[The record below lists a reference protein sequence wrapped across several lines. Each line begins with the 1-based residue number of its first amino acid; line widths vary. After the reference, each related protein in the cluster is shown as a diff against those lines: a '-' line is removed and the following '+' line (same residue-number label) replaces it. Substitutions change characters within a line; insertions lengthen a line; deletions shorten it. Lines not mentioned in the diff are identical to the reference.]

1 MLFNSFQFLWL
12 FPLIF
17 IAYYLVNRLA
27 GGKWSSCR
35 VSNFALLVL
44 SYGLYL
50 QWNPVCACVLLYV
63 TAVTFLGGIVIPSV
77 KKQRKVVL
85 WCFVLLSV
93 FPLALFKYYNFAMDS
108 LSVILQCAGLSVDL
122 NGLNWV
128 IPLGISFFTFQAM
141 GYMLDVYHGRV

>member
-1 MLFNSFQFLWL
+1 MLFNSFQFLWV

-17 IAYYLVNRLA
+17 IAYYLVNRLG
-27 GGKWSSCR
+27 GGKRSSCR

-85 WCFVLLSV
+85 WCFVLSSDS
-93 FPLALFKYYNFAMDS
+93 KYVNNAY
-108 LSVILQCAGLSVDL
+108 LWKDL
-122 NGLNWV
+122 THMNVKGADMFTNELIEKLKSGSNG
-128 IPLGISFFTFQAM
+128 
-141 GYMLDVYHGRV
+141 

>member
-17 IAYYLVNRLA
+17 IAYYLVNRLG

-85 WCFVLLSV
+85 WCFVLSSDS
-93 FPLALFKYYNFAMDS
+93 KYVNNAY
-108 LSVILQCAGLSVDL
+108 LWKDL
-122 NGLNWV
+122 THMNVKGADMFTNELIEKLKSGSNG
-128 IPLGISFFTFQAM
+128 
-141 GYMLDVYHGRV
+141 

>member
-17 IAYYLVNRLA
+17 IAYYIVNRVA
-27 GGKWSSCR
+27 GGGKWSSCR

-50 QWNPVCACVLLYV
+50 QWNPVCACALLYV

-85 WCFVLLSV
+85 WCFVLASDS
-93 FPLALFKYYNFAMDS
+93 KYVNNAYLWKDWTHMNVKGAD
-108 LSVILQCAGLSVDL
+108 I
-122 NGLNWV
+122 
-128 IPLGISFFTFQAM
+128 FTNE
-141 GYMLDVYHGRV
+141 LI

>member
-17 IAYYLVNRLA
+17 IAYYIVNRVA

-35 VSNFALLVL
+35 ASNFALLVL

-85 WCFVLLSV
+85 WCFVLSSDS
-93 FPLALFKYYNFAMDS
+93 KYVNNAY
-108 LSVILQCAGLSVDL
+108 LWKDL
-122 NGLNWV
+122 THMNVKGADMFTNELIEKLKSGSNG
-128 IPLGISFFTFQAM
+128 
-141 GYMLDVYHGRV
+141 

>member
-17 IAYYLVNRLA
+17 IAYYIVNRVA
-27 GGKWSSCR
+27 GGGKWSSCR

-50 QWNPVCACVLLYV
+50 QWNPVCACVLMYV

-85 WCFVLLSV
+85 WCFVLSSDS
-93 FPLALFKYYNFAMDS
+93 KYVNNAY
-108 LSVILQCAGLSVDL
+108 LWKDL
-122 NGLNWV
+122 THMNVKGADMFTNELIEKLKSGSNG
-128 IPLGISFFTFQAM
+128 
-141 GYMLDVYHGRV
+141 

>member
-17 IAYYLVNRLA
+17 IAYYIVNRVA
-27 GGKWSSCR
+27 GGGKWSSCR

-85 WCFVLLSV
+85 WCFVLSSDS
-93 FPLALFKYYNFAMDS
+93 KYVNNAY
-108 LSVILQCAGLSVDL
+108 LWKDL
-122 NGLNWV
+122 THMNVKGADMLTNELIEKLKSGSNG
-128 IPLGISFFTFQAM
+128 
-141 GYMLDVYHGRV
+141 

>member
-17 IAYYLVNRLA
+17 IAYYIVNRVA
-27 GGKWSSCR
+27 GGGKWSSCR

-50 QWNPVCACVLLYV
+50 QWNQVCACVLMYV

-85 WCFVLLSV
+85 WCFVLSSDS
-93 FPLALFKYYNFAMDS
+93 KYVNNAY
-108 LSVILQCAGLSVDL
+108 LWKDL
-122 NGLNWV
+122 THMNVKGADMFTNELIEKLKSGSNG
-128 IPLGISFFTFQAM
+128 
-141 GYMLDVYHGRV
+141 

>member
-85 WCFVLLSV
+85 WCFVLSSDS
-93 FPLALFKYYNFAMDS
+93 KYVNNAY
-108 LSVILQCAGLSVDL
+108 LWKDL
-122 NGLNWV
+122 THMNVKGADMFTNELIEKLKSGSNG
-128 IPLGISFFTFQAM
+128 
-141 GYMLDVYHGRV
+141 

>member
-17 IAYYLVNRLA
+17 IAYYIVNRVVG

-85 WCFVLLSV
+85 WCFVLSSDS
-93 FPLALFKYYNFAMDS
+93 KYVNNAY
-108 LSVILQCAGLSVDL
+108 LWKDL
-122 NGLNWV
+122 THMNVKGADMFTNELIEKLKSGSNG
-128 IPLGISFFTFQAM
+128 
-141 GYMLDVYHGRV
+141 

>member
-17 IAYYLVNRLA
+17 IAYYLVNRLG

-50 QWNPVCACVLLYV
+50 QWNPVCACVLMYV
-63 TAVTFLGGIVIPSV
+63 TVVTFLGGIVIPSV

-85 WCFVLLSV
+85 WCFVLSSDS
-93 FPLALFKYYNFAMDS
+93 KYVNNAY
-108 LSVILQCAGLSVDL
+108 LWKDL
-122 NGLNWV
+122 THMNVKGADMFTNELIENLNS
-128 IPLGISFFTFQAM
+128 GINW
-141 GYMLDVYHGRV
+141 

>member
-17 IAYYLVNRLA
+17 IAYYLVNRLG
-27 GGKWSSCR
+27 GGKRSSCR

-50 QWNPVCACVLLYV
+50 QWNPVCACVLMYV

-85 WCFVLLSV
+85 WCFVLSSDS
-93 FPLALFKYYNFAMDS
+93 KYVNNAY
-108 LSVILQCAGLSVDL
+108 LWKDL
-122 NGLNWV
+122 THMNVKGADMFTNELIEKLKSGSNG
-128 IPLGISFFTFQAM
+128 
-141 GYMLDVYHGRV
+141 

>member
-17 IAYYLVNRLA
+17 IAYYLVNRLG

-50 QWNPVCACVLLYV
+50 QWNPVCACVLMYV
-63 TAVTFLGGIVIPSV
+63 TVVTFLGGIVIPSV

-85 WCFVLLSV
+85 WCFVLSSDS
-93 FPLALFKYYNFAMDS
+93 KYVNNAY
-108 LSVILQCAGLSVDL
+108 LWKDL
-122 NGLNWV
+122 THMNVKGADMFTNELIEKLKSGSNG
-128 IPLGISFFTFQAM
+128 
-141 GYMLDVYHGRV
+141 